1 LIHSQQLETEALG
14 RAVPTYKKYTTAPQ
28 WRTTDGIK
36 HPVTTKTLTAE
47 ELAQTF

>member
-1 LIHSQQLETEALG
+1 MVHLQQIETEALG
-14 RAVPTYKKYTTAPQ
+14 QAVPTFKKYTTAPQ

-47 ELAQTF
+47 ELAEQF